1 MSSCRTRIELLI
13 FFLAD
18 MIFTLEDLDGFE
30 TDAQQSSLPLIDQ
43 PLVRPTKARRPRPPT
58 SGPQEAFSSL
68 RPASLP
74 NPSHMRPMRSQPGV
88 DSSSQGIMLNL
99 PRVSG
104 STDNGNTIPRP
115 APTSPTP
122 LTENDATLLRLVA
135 ADTPSHRG
143 AWTPESR
150 AWQMFTRRQDS
161 KENVVHSNIPE
172 NSEVGPTTQ
181 SSAVIAAKPVT
192 SKMKLVFIAE
202 LDDDE
207 GNIFFSSL
215 SVTP

>member
-1 MSSCRTRIELLI
+1 
-13 FFLAD
+13 
-18 MIFTLEDLDGFE
+18 MIFALEDLDGVE
-30 TDAQQSSLPLIDQ
+30 TEVQQGSLPFIDQ
-43 PLVRPTKARRPRPPT
+43 PLVRPTKPRRPRPPT
-58 SGPQEAFSSL
+58 NGPHEAFSSL

-99 PRVSG
+99 PRASG
-104 STDNGNTIPRP
+104 STDNTNILPRT
-115 APTSPTP
+115 APTSAP
-122 LTENDATLLRLVA
+122 LTENDAALLKLVA

-172 NSEVGPTTQ
+172 NSEVGRIAQHSTGT
-181 SSAVIAAKPVT
+181 AAKLVT
-192 SKMKLVFIAE
+192 SKMNIVFSAG
-202 LDDDE
+202 LDDDDSKD
-207 GNIFFSSL
+207 FFSHFCCLWSRANTL
-215 SVTP
+215 PLRVR

>member
-1 MSSCRTRIELLI
+1 
-13 FFLAD
+13 
-18 MIFTLEDLDGFE
+18 MIFALEDLDGIE
-30 TDAQQSSLPLIDQ
+30 TEAQRGSLPFIDQ

-58 SGPQEAFSSL
+58 NGPHEAFSSL

-99 PRVSG
+99 PRASG
-104 STDNGNTIPRP
+104 STDNANILPRTV
-115 APTSPTP
+115 PTSSTP
-122 LTENDATLLRLVA
+122 LTENDAALLKLVA

-172 NSEVGPTTQ
+172 NSEVGRTAQPSTGT
-181 SSAVIAAKPVT
+181 AAKPVT
-192 SKMKLVFIAE
+192 SRMNLVFSAG
-202 LDDDE
+202 LDDDDSKDLY
-207 GNIFFSSL
+207 IFLL
-215 SVTP
+215 SMVSR